1 MFLMGQLRC
10 AAGKCFCLLLLNES
24 SIYSR
29 GDSFGTLGKGFGFK
43 TYKLMMLRHEPVLP
57 GGTEI
62 ARAGHLNAKAAAI
75 AAGVLAFGAAFR

>member
-1 MFLMGQLRC
+1 VRLVGV
-10 AAGKCFCLLLLNES
+10 S
-24 SIYSR
+24 V
-29 GDSFGTLGKGFGFK
+29 SFGGMNPPFILDVIPSALWGKFWFK
-43 TYKLMMLRHEPVLP
+43 TFKLMVLRHEPVLP